1 MVLLTFIMRF
11 LFIHQNFPGQFRHL
25 ALALQAAGHDVRT
38 LAMTG
43 AGLPGIPVVRH
54 QPKSPDAPTASA
66 WQREHDSKVLR
77 GASALGAMLGMD
89 QQGWKPDLVVAHP
102 SWGEALFV
110 KDLWPRARLL
120 CYLEFF
126 YAAEGRD
133 VGFDP
138 EFGQPDLGMRSQ
150 LRLKNTTHLHALAA
164 MDRGMS
170 PTRWQRDS
178 FPVQYHR
185 DIDVVFD
192 GIDTQRVRPNGSAS
206 VVLRAASG
214 REHRVQA
221 GDEAVTFVS
230 RHLEPYRG
238 YHRFMRALPDIL
250 AARPQAVAILV
261 GGHGV
266 SYGPPAPG
274 GQSWRDIYLRE
285 VRDRIDADRVF
296 FVGTLEYERYLR
308 LLQISAC
315 HVYLTY
321 PFVLSWSCVEAL
333 AAGCLVIGSDT
344 PPVAEFIDH
353 GDNGLLVD
361 FFDTAGL
368 TERVV
373 DALAHPQRHRALRER
388 ARARVQAQHD
398 LNQHSLP
405 AQQALIEQLMGR

>member
-1 MVLLTFIMRF
+1 MRI

-25 ALALQAAGHDVRT
+25 ALALRAAGHEVRA
-38 LAMTG
+38 LAMQG
-43 AGLPGIPVVRH
+43 AGLPGVSTVRH
-54 QPKSPDAPTASA
+54 QPKPPDAHSPAA
-66 WQREHDSKVLR
+66 WQREYDSKVRR

-89 QQGWKPDLVVAHP
+89 QEGWKPDLVVAHP

-110 KDLWPRARLL
+110 RDLWPRAKLL
-120 CYLEFF
+120 CYLEFY

-133 VGFDP
+133 VGFDL

-150 LRLKNTTHLHALAA
+150 LRLKNTTHLHALAT
-164 MDRGMS
+164 MDRGLS

-178 FPVQYHR
+178 FPEHHHR
-185 DIDVVFD
+185 NIDVVFD
-192 GIDTQRVRPNGSAS
+192 GIDTQRVRPDQSAS
-206 VVLRAASG
+206 AVLRAASG

-221 GDEAVTFVS
+221 GDEVVTFVS

-238 YHRFMRALPDIL
+238 YHRFMRALPGVL

-261 GGHGV
+261 GGNGV
-266 SYGPPAPG
+266 SYGPPAPDG
-274 GQSWRDIYLRE
+274 KSWRDIFLHE
-285 VRDRIDADRVF
+285 VRDHIDADRVF
-296 FVGTLEYERYLR
+296 FVGTLDYERYLR

-333 AAGCLVIGSDT
+333 SAGCLVIGSDT

-368 TERVV
+368 TKRVV
-373 DALAHPQRHRALRER
+373 DALAHPYRYTTLRER
-388 ARARVQAQHD
+388 ARARVKAQHD
-398 LNQHSLP
+398 LNRHSLP
-405 AQQALIEQLMGR
+405 AQQALIEQLMGS